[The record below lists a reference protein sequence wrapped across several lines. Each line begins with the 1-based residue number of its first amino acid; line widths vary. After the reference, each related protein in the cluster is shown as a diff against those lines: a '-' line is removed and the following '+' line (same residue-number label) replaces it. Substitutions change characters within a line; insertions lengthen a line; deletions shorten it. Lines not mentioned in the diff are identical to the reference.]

1 MEALGIN
8 LGYLIVQLL
17 MFGIVFVTL
26 RVWVYKPVLGL
37 LQKRRETIAQGLEDA
52 RIAAEARANAENEAK
67 AIISEAQNKANDMLK
82 EASER
87 AESLGREMRQ
97 AAEADL
103 AKMREAARGEI
114 EQERDRVLSE
124 LRGQVVSLAMA
135 ATQRLIGASLI
146 EDQKRQHALLDEFFA
161 GVRGGKVVVLEDVKM
176 AGAAA
181 EVTSALPLTEAEQEA
196 VKRDLLGRLG
206 NSATVAFRVDPS
218 ILGGLVVRVGD
229 RIIDGSVAAQLQ
241 SLRQTLQ

>member
-1 MEALGIN
+1 LEALGIN

-97 AAEADL
+97 ATEADL

-135 ATQRLIGASLI
+135 ATQRLIGASLM

-161 GVRGGKVVVLEDVKM
+161 GVRGGKVVVLEDVKVT
-176 AGAAA
+176 GAAA

-206 NSATVAFRVDPS
+206 SSATVAFRVDPS

-229 RIIDGSVAAQLQ
+229 RVIDGSVAAQLQ